1 MYDGELIKKLRM
13 NRKLTQSQ
21 LAKGICS
28 KTSLVGMENQS
39 VQKISFLTLKSF
51 LDRMNMTLAE
61 YEWIRNQVDEP
72 TKEKKKRD
80 LLNKVHEDSF
90 DPYKEI
96 ADNRRQFKKT
106 ADVYYLVLN
115 LHLFWK
121 NGTQHELQLEFLR
134 YECRTIE
141 EYFTRMQEY
150 GHFELAIL
158 AEFPS
163 IFSDSFIENNYM
175 KIKKRMRQ
183 LADFKSDEQ
192 RFFTFLKNL
201 TLYYIENKRYKKA
214 RSVNE
219 DLQRSLAFKKKSEVI
234 YERLMSEY
242 HRRLISAA
250 LGEPIL
256 AEEIQPLF
264 SVIEYT
270 LGENQR
276 KELEEKLL
284 ECAKSSS

>member
-72 TKEKKKRD
+72 AKEKKKRD

-121 NGTQHELQLEFLR
+121 NGTQHELQLDFLR

>member
-72 TKEKKKRD
+72 AKEKKKRN

-134 YECRTIE
+134 YECRMIE
-141 EYFTRMQEY
+141 DYFTKMQEY

-270 LGENQR
+270 LGEAQR

-284 ECAKSSS
+284 ECAKTSS